1 MATVTRP
8 SVAWTRKTDPA
19 RIPQSDR
26 VHTTTMRVERDDR
39 TRHTAGAAA
48 APRRSNRRD
57 DANNGMMEV
66 RRVAAA
72 SGGQL
77 GRVAVR
83 ALAEAQGRAPLI
95 ISGTTTRADL
105 DLLAT
110 AWSDFV
116 ETDDETYC
124 TNQGC
129 PSDGPDGSCNHG
141 YCTLAEVWRQPWRI
155 ETELSTKSRP
165 KKRPRSA
172 KGSNPISKFMRTE
185 RYSQA
190 AAGFAQLQRQLHDF
204 AVTTAGSGCAVVRP
218 AFITGAI
225 ARGIGS
231 GGVPCNTHRDAYHNI
246 VLVLTGRKVF
256 YIARPETFENEA
268 DWRRGGDENERLLAR
283 PLDGTA
289 KDVPADWFRAEL
301 RPGDM
306 LYLPL
311 DWWHAVLSDPHTVM
325 TNVWTQ
331 RVTRHATRGAAVAA
345 QNIEDKQK

>member
-19 RIPQSDR
+19 RIPQADR
-26 VHTTTMRVERDDR
+26 VHTTTTRVERDDR

-66 RRVAAA
+66 RWVAAA

-165 KKRPRSA
+165 STRLTP
-172 KGSNPISKFMRTE
+172 F
-185 RYSQA
+185 
-190 AAGFAQLQRQLHDF
+190 
-204 AVTTAGSGCAVVRP
+204 
-218 AFITGAI
+218 GAL
-225 ARGIGS
+225 G
-231 GGVPCNTHRDAYHNI
+231 
-246 VLVLTGRKVF
+246 
-256 YIARPETFENEA
+256 
-268 DWRRGGDENERLLAR
+268 W
-283 PLDGTA
+283 
-289 KDVPADWFRAEL
+289 
-301 RPGDM
+301 
-306 LYLPL
+306 
-311 DWWHAVLSDPHTVM
+311 
-325 TNVWTQ
+325 
-331 RVTRHATRGAAVAA
+331 
-345 QNIEDKQK
+345 